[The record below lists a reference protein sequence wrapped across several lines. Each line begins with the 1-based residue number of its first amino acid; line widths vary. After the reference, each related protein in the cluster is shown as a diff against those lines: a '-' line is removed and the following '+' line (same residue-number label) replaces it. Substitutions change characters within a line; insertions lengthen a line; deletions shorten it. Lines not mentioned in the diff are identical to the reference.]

1 MRKYESLP
9 PNSTSHWSMGK
20 QGDHDLWKDHST
32 GDDHD
37 HDYDDHD
44 DNDDGFHDIRAP
56 EFWLPCGVYIMIQ
69 HFGTILGGF
78 FLFFFRPFLPRI
90 GDNDNLRR

>member
-9 PNSTSHWSMGK
+9 PNSTSHWPMGK

-44 DNDDGFHDIRAP
+44 DNDDGFHDI
-56 EFWLPCGVYIMIQ
+56 
-69 HFGTILGGF
+69 T
-78 FLFFFRPFLPRI
+78 
-90 GDNDNLRR
+90 D